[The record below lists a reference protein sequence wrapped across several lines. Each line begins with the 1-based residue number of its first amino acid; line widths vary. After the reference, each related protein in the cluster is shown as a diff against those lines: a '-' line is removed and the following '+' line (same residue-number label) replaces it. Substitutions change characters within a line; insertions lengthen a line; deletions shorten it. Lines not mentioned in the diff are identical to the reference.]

1 MIRQGE
7 PGVDYL
13 DALSRVD
20 VVGAHPGGLALT
32 EWWLERVHL
41 SAGASVLD
49 VGCGTGATALSLAE
63 RGMRVT
69 ALDVRQEMIDR
80 VRDRARQAHLALD
93 TVVGSAEALPWPPA
107 SFDAVIGESVLV
119 FTDIPVVLREVR
131 RVLKTSG
138 FAVFV
143 EMVAPTHPPSGW
155 HQEAARVYGAREVPT
170 LSSWRDRFLAAGFQP
185 AVLRTGS
192 IWSLAREV
200 PPSGPVH
207 GADVAMLGD
216 PEVGR
221 ALAEHFAWM
230 ERFGQTLG
238 YGVFMLVPKV

>member
-1 MIRQGE
+1 M
-7 PGVDYL
+7 DYL
-13 DALSRVD
+13 DALSRAD
-20 VVGAHPGGLALT
+20 VVAAHPGGLALT
-32 EWWLERVHL
+32 EWWLEQVPL
-41 SAGASVLD
+41 WAGAAVLD
-49 VGCGTGATALSLAE
+49 VGCGTGATALRLAE

-80 VRDRARQAHLALD
+80 VRDRARQAHLTLD
-93 TVVGSAEALPWPPA
+93 TVVGSAEAIPWSPA

-119 FTDIPVVLREVR
+119 FTDIQVVLREVR

-143 EMVAPTHPPSGW
+143 EMVAPINPPLGW
-155 HQEAARVYGAREVPT
+155 HEEATRVYGAREVPT
-170 LSSWRDRFLAAGFQP
+170 LTSWRDHFLAAGFQP
-185 AVLRTGS
+185 SVLRTGS
-192 IWSLAREV
+192 FWDLAREV
-200 PPSGPVH
+200 PPSGPIPSVN
-207 GADVAMLGD
+207 VATLAD

-238 YGVFMLVPKV
+238 YGVFMLVPTA